1 MFLALPVRGHK
12 IASIEDQRHPSKS
25 PRGVHKKI
33 HSPDIDLRKRNS
45 MKHSFNLK
53 KAHHSARLAILA
65 SREKDRKE
73 KVGEKKVA
81 EIVRAKL

>member
-1 MFLALPVRGHK
+1 MSATLQLFAHFAMIRRSEAPPTAKRGL
-12 IASIEDQRHPSKS
+12 E
-25 PRGVHKKI
+25 
-33 HSPDIDLRKRNS
+33 
-45 MKHSFNLK
+45 

>member
-1 MFLALPVRGHK
+1 MSLALPVRGHR
-12 IASIEDQRHPSKS
+12 IASIEDQRRPSKS

-33 HSPDIDLRKRNS
+33 HSPDVDRRERNS
-45 MKHSFNLK
+45 MKHSFQFE
-53 KAHHSARLAILA
+53 KAHHSARPAILA

-81 EIVRAKL
+81 EVVCAKL